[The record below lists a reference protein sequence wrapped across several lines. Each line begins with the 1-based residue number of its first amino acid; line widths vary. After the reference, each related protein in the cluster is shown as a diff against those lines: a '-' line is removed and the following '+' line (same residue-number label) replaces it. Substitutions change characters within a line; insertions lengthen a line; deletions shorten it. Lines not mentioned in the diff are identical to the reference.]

1 MAKILSLLI
10 LIGCTFLIAQQD
22 NLLNLKKSNLGVY
35 INNDSDG
42 LFLDG
47 YAHYSFSSGFFSE
60 ISFDQ
65 YRLNENKNTFYNS
78 TFGLLK
84 NVSTKRSFGLGYSN
98 YFNSLR
104 SIEHELFVGS
114 NFTFIS
120 SILYYDLTNNLFT
133 YQGIFDLDSF
143 FKITPIE
150 INISFIHDNSSTDLI
165 CRLSKSINNNI
176 LIGYILSR
184 ENSEYLKEMT
194 YTKNGK
200 TGIYIKEMQE
210 MSFFHEIFMGFNF

>member
-22 NLLNLKKSNLGVY
+22 NLLSLKKSNLGVY

-78 TFGLLK
+78 TLGLLK

-98 YFNSLR
+98 YFNNLR
-104 SIEHELFVGS
+104 SIEHELFFGS

-133 YQGIFDLDSF
+133 YQGILDLDSF
-143 FKITPIE
+143 FKIAPIE

-200 TGIYIKEMQE
+200 TGIYSTEMQE

>member
-22 NLLNLKKSNLGVY
+22 NLLSLKKSNLGVY

-65 YRLNENKNTFYNS
+65 YRLNEDKNTFYNS
-78 TFGLLK
+78 TLGLLK

-98 YFNSLR
+98 YFNNLR
-104 SIEHELFVGS
+104 SIEHELFFGS

-133 YQGIFDLDSF
+133 YQGILDLDSF

-200 TGIYIKEMQE
+200 TGIYSKEMQE